1 MSPQHLVRHSASP
14 LTALASLWRH
24 RDLLWQ
30 MTRRDV
36 VGRYRGSLLG
46 LVWSFLSPLLLLGV
60 YTFVFSVIF
69 QARWGQGGE
78 DKAGFA
84 VLLFTG
90 MIIHT
95 LFAECVNRAPT
106 LILGNVNYVKKVI
119 FPLEVLPWVAMGSGL
134 FHAAV
139 STAVL
144 LAFAGLVVAPPSWTV
159 LLLPALILPL
169 VLITMGVSWFL
180 ASLGVYLRD
189 VAQIT
194 GMLTTVML
202 FLSPVFYP
210 VTALPE
216 AYRPLLYFNPLT
228 FVIEQ
233 SREILIWGRLPDWP
247 GLALYMAVSLV
258 VAWLGFAWFQRTR
271 RGFADVL

>member
-1 MSPQHLVRHSASP
+1 MTSPLRHSTSP
-14 LTALASLWRH
+14 FTALASLWGH
-24 RDLLWQ
+24 RDLVWQ

-46 LVWSFLSPLLLLGV
+46 LLWSFLSPLLLLGV

-69 QARWGQGGE
+69 KARWGQGGE

-84 VLLFTG
+84 ALLFTG

-95 LFAECVNRAPT
+95 LFAECVNRAPSQ
-106 LILGNVNYVKKVI
+106 ILNNANYVKKVI
-119 FPLEVLPWVAMGSGL
+119 FPLEVLPWVAMGSAL

-139 STAVL
+139 SIAVL
-144 LAFAGLVVAPPSWTV
+144 LAFTALVMAPPTWTA
-159 LLLPALILPL
+159 LLLPVLILPL

-210 VTALPE
+210 ASALPE

-233 SREILIWGRLPDWP
+233 SREILIWGKLPDWP
-247 GLALYMAVSLV
+247 GLALYTAVSLM

>member
-1 MSPQHLVRHSASP
+1 MALHSISP

-24 RDLLWQ
+24 RDLVWQ

-36 VGRYRGSLLG
+36 AGRYRGSLLG
-46 LVWSFLSPLLLLGV
+46 LLWAFLSPLLLLGV

-95 LFAECVNRAPT
+95 LFAECVNRAPG
-106 LILGNVNYVKKVI
+106 LILGNANYVKKVI
-119 FPLEVLPWVAMGSGL
+119 FPLEVLPWVAMGSAL

-139 STAVL
+139 SIAVL
-144 LAFAGLVVAPPSWTV
+144 LLFTALFLAPPGWTA
-159 LLLPALILPL
+159 LLLPGLILPL

-180 ASLGVYLRD
+180 ASLGVFLRD

-210 VTALPE
+210 ASALPA

-233 SREILIWGRLPDWP
+233 SREILIWGRPPDWP
-247 GLALYMAVSLV
+247 GLALYTAVSLV

>member
-1 MSPQHLVRHSASP
+1 MVRHSASP
-14 LTALASLWRH
+14 VTALVSLWEN

-106 LILGNVNYVKKVI
+106 LILNNVNYVKKVI

-139 STAVL
+139 SIAVL
-144 LAFAGLVVAPPSWTV
+144 LAFAALVVAPPSWTV
-159 LLLPALILPL
+159 LLLPGLLLPL

-233 SREILIWGRLPDWP
+233 SREILIWGRPPDWP
-247 GLALYMAVSLV
+247 GLALYMAVSVV